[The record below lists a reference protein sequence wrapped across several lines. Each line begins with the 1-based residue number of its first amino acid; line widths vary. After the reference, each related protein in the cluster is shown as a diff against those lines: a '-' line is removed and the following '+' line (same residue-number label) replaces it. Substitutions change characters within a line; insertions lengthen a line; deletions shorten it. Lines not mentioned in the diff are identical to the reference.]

1 MIQGIL
7 KVLNT
12 SYDEVVDRELSLSV
26 RKINTNGFAVLRE
39 KDC

>member
-1 MIQGIL
+1 MIQNIL

-12 SYDEVVDRELSLSV
+12 SCGEIVDRGLSLFA

>member
-1 MIQGIL
+1 MIQDIL

-12 SYDEVVDRELSLSV
+12 SYEVIDRKLSLFV
-26 RKINTNGFAVLRE
+26 GKINTNGFAVLRE